1 MKTQRLAAKIPR
13 TETGQ
18 GFAPQITADLAPRVT
33 ISAFSLYL
41 FAATLMFLFI
51 GLLMFIHNIGIVE
64 NHGKFGCETYLNQS
78 NITVC
83 S

>member
-1 MKTQRLAAKIPR
+1 MKTQRLAAKTPR

-18 GFAPQITADLAPRVT
+18 RFAPQITADLVPRVS

-41 FAATLMFLFI
+41 FAATFMFLII
-51 GLLMFIHNIGIVE
+51 GLLMFIHNIGVVE